1 MLDGDIVRVRKR
13 TQGKQDGVPME
24 QALGTEQH
32 VTQLFPSICLKPDKP
47 FSPLPLNPHDY
58 GSQTSRKREE
68 KQLDQN
74 SDCSS
79 GKLSRYR
86 RKISAIKMVQ
96 LFLREEAKRKE
107 DVSEEDTERANRVI
121 SLLKQLESVIWSL
134 ITRSEARLW
143 LCNTI
148 SCITSLTPYQ
158 KRELFVSLLRTTS
171 KKGLASQL
179 WQLIF
184 QKRPHKAGNLLAKRS
199 YVLDKFFEGNRTR
212 ILQWFSNFSSTGLGN
227 KKGAK
232 ALSQFAFVNRNICWE
247 ELEWKGKHGQ
257 SPAVVA
263 TKPHYFLELDILR
276 TVGNFLEN
284 VPDFW
289 TSSEFADSL
298 RDGDILF
305 IETKFF
311 VDFFVGWMY
320 KEDSRDV
327 WEVINEFFMEEP
339 FSVLCQHL
347 LITLEER
354 EFCTFLESL
363 CKFLNRRMEPD
374 DFGDSSCLLEFVLS
388 KFSGCESIDQ
398 LLLLNAVINQG
409 RQLLK
414 LLHDEESQ
422 EGQAKINDIVSGI
435 CRISSCTDSFVPIL
449 KECLNMKTTG
459 AIKIL
464 GLHSWAFHYALSEKC
479 QSPEAW
485 ESLFSNNGI
494 NFSKSDKFAPL
505 HDDEFLE
512 ENDSEL
518 DDRASTKRKSRKK
531 KKIKKKRRRNFDDDD
546 SSDHDLLD
554 LDTSNS
560 KLGLQARAGSWLLS
574 TDGFAATWTSAD
586 LPEHLSKSCFS
597 TWMKWAFAKWNN
609 AA

>member
-1 MLDGDIVRVRKR
+1 
-13 TQGKQDGVPME
+13 
-24 QALGTEQH
+24 
-32 VTQLFPSICLKPDKP
+32 
-47 FSPLPLNPHDY
+47 
-58 GSQTSRKREE
+58 
-68 KQLDQN
+68 
-74 SDCSS
+74 
-79 GKLSRYR
+79 
-86 RKISAIKMVQ
+86 MVQ

-107 DVSEEDTERANRVI
+107 DVREEDSERAKRMI
-121 SLLKQLESVIWSL
+121 WLLKELESVIWSL

-143 LCNTI
+143 LYNTI

-184 QKRPHKAGNLLAKRS
+184 QKRPHEAGTLLAERS
-199 YVLDKFFEGNRTR
+199 YVLEKFFQGNQTR
-212 ILQWFSNFSSTGLGN
+212 ILQWFSNFSSTGLRH

-232 ALSQFAFVNRNICWE
+232 ALSQFAFVHRNICWE

-276 TVGNFLEN
+276 TVENFLEN

-289 TSSEFADSL
+289 TSREFADSL
-298 RDGDILF
+298 RDGDIF
-305 IETKFF
+305 FVETKFF
-311 VDFFVGWMY
+311 VDFFVGLMY
-320 KEDSRDV
+320 EEDSRDV
-327 WEVINEFFMEEP
+327 WEVINEFLMEES

-347 LITLEER
+347 LITLEEQ
-354 EFCTFLESL
+354 EFCAFLESL
-363 CKFLNRRMEPD
+363 CKYLNRRMEPN

-388 KFSGCESIDQ
+388 KFNGYESIDQ
-398 LLLLNAVINQG
+398 LLLLNAVIYRG

-422 EGQAKINDIVSGI
+422 EEQAKINDIVSHI
-435 CRISSCTDSFVPIL
+435 CSISSSANSFVPIL
-449 KECLNMKTTG
+449 NECLKMKTTG
-459 AIKIL
+459 GIKIL
-464 GLHSWAFHYALSEKC
+464 GLQSWAFHYALSEKC

-494 NFSKSDKFAPL
+494 SFRKSDRFALL
-505 HDDEFLE
+505 HGDELLE
-512 ENDSEL
+512 ENDSEM

-531 KKIKKKRRRNFDDDD
+531 KKSKKRRKRNSDDDD
-546 SSDHDLLD
+546 SYDHGLLD

-560 KLGLQARAGSWLLS
+560 KLGLQARDGSWLLS
-574 TDGFAATWTSAD
+574 TDGFSASWTNAD
-586 LPEHLSKSCFS
+586 LPEHLSKFCFS
-597 TWMKWAFAKWNN
+597 TWMKWAFAKWRNV
-609 AA
+609 A